1 MSHHLS
7 TIILLLVENVF
18 LQCGQENVTD
28 GVRLKSADFPG
39 HRARHN
45 DFKLEEDKDKA
56 ASLLPTASELLITC
70 HLPLSRGLHAAFEGI
85 EKVGGRAEEIWK
97 RGR

>member
-1 MSHHLS
+1 MSDHLS
-7 TIILLLVENVF
+7 TIILLLVENLF

-28 GVRLKSADFPG
+28 GVRLKPADFPG

-70 HLPLSRGLHAAFEGI
+70 HLPLSRGLHAAF
-85 EKVGGRAEEIWK
+85 
-97 RGR
+97 